1 MDPGHGLGHTMKT
14 PMERST
20 FDPRGMLWVQLLN
33 GGRLAL
39 RPARIGLSMLL
50 LLLLALMWWL
60 PTLWLD
66 KDATPSFAV
75 MAHSGQAFELLRE
88 GLSTFD
94 IGMIKAGVTKLFIEL
109 PMFLIRHFPWTMA
122 LLAIPT
128 ILVWTILG
136 GAVTRSAAEE
146 FSQGRRQAWTGSLA
160 FSLSKVWSLFFAM
173 VVPMCLIGGLALLI
187 MGGGYVLLRVP
198 GVNIAGGF
206 AYGLLL
212 LGGLLMLLLVVAFAM
227 GSGLLLPA
235 VACEGAD
242 AIDATQRTYAYVLAR
257 PVRTVAF
264 LIVLLVQGMIIAAV
278 LSFIVKN
285 VVHTTADLSSA
296 WLPDD
301 TRSAVITASALREP
315 GTGEGSPFGLNATTH
330 LISLWSAIPGVIAG
344 SILLSFTFSG
354 MTVLYLL
361 LRRVCDG
368 QDVGDLWMPGMVA
381 GTLAHDAVSAERG
394 DEDDED

>member
-1 MDPGHGLGHTMKT
+1 
-14 PMERST
+14 
-20 FDPRGMLWVQLLN
+20 MLWVQLLN
-33 GGRLAL
+33 AGRLAL

-60 PTLWLD
+60 PTLWIEKED
-66 KDATPSFAV
+66 ETPSRWV
-75 MAHSGQAFELLRE
+75 MEFSGDAFRLIQSGLLSLDAGKVHSGVKE
-88 GLSTFD
+88 
-94 IGMIKAGVTKLFIEL
+94 LFIDL
-109 PMFLIRHFPWTMA
+109 PMFLIRHFPWTVGA
-122 LLAIPT
+122 LAIPT
-128 ILVWTILG
+128 IVVWTILG

-146 FSQGRRQAWTGSLA
+146 FSQGRRQTWTGSLA
-160 FSLSKVWSLFFAM
+160 FSLSKAWSLFFAM

-187 MGGGYVLLRVP
+187 MGGGYVLLRIP

-212 LGGLLMLLLVVAFAM
+212 LGGFLMLLLVIAFAL

-242 AIDATQRTYAYVLAR
+242 AIDATQRTYAYVLSR

-264 LIVLLVQGMIIAAV
+264 LIVLLVQGIIIAAV

-285 VVHTTADLSSA
+285 VVHTTADMASA
-296 WLPDD
+296 WLPEE
-301 TRSAVITASALREP
+301 TREAVVLASNERKT
-315 GTGEGSPFGLNATTH
+315 GTEEGSPFGLNATTH

-381 GTLAHDAVSAERG
+381 GTLTHDAAGAERG
-394 DEDDED
+394 EDEED

>member
-1 MDPGHGLGHTMKT
+1 MKKS
-14 PMERST
+14 MERST

-33 GGRLAL
+33 AGRLAL

-50 LLLLALMWWL
+50 LLLMALMWWL

-66 KDATPSFAV
+66 KDETPSRWV
-75 MAHSGQAFELLRE
+75 MEFSGEAFGRIQGGLL
-88 GLSTFD
+88 SFD
-94 IGMIKAGVTKLFIEL
+94 AGMLHAGVKELFIDL
-109 PMFLIRHFPWTMA
+109 PSFLIRHFPWTVGG
-122 LLAIPT
+122 LAIPT

-136 GAVTRSAAEE
+136 GAITRSAAEE
-146 FSQGRRQAWTGSLA
+146 YSQGRRQAWTNSLA
-160 FSLSKVWSLFFAM
+160 FALSKAWSLFFAM

-187 MGGGYVLLRVP
+187 MGGGYVLLRIP

-212 LGGLLMLLLVVAFAM
+212 LGGFLMLLLVIAFAL
-227 GSGLLLPA
+227 GCGLLLPA

-257 PVRTVAF
+257 PVRTIAF
-264 LIVLLVQGMIIAAV
+264 LIVLLLQGMIIAAV

-296 WLPDD
+296 WLPEE
-301 TRSAVITASALREP
+301 TRSAVITASTMREA
-315 GTGEGSPFGLNATTH
+315 GTEEGSPFGLNATTH

-381 GTLAHDAVSAERG
+381 GTLAHDAAGAASGKEEDA
-394 DEDDED
+394 DED

>member
-1 MDPGHGLGHTMKT
+1 MVNTMKKS
-14 PMERST
+14 MERST

-33 GGRLAL
+33 AGRLAL

-50 LLLLALMWWL
+50 LLLMALMWWL
-60 PTLWLD
+60 PTLWIEGEE
-66 KDATPSFAV
+66 TPSYWV
-75 MAHSGQAFELLRE
+75 MEFSGEAFRAIQSGLLSLDA
-88 GLSTFD
+88 G
-94 IGMIKAGVTKLFIEL
+94 KVHAGVKELFIDL
-109 PMFLIRHFPWTMA
+109 PMFLIRHFPWTVAA
-122 LLAIPT
+122 LAVPT
-128 ILVWTILG
+128 IVVWTILG

-160 FSLSKVWSLFFAM
+160 FSLSKAWSLFFAM

-187 MGGGYVLLRVP
+187 MGGGYVLLRIP

-212 LGGLLMLLLVVAFAM
+212 LGGFLMLLLVIAFAL

-242 AIDATQRTYAYVLAR
+242 AIDATQRTYAYVLSR

-264 LIVLLVQGMIIAAV
+264 LIVLLVQGIIIAAV

-285 VVHTTADLSSA
+285 VVHTTADMASA
-296 WLPDD
+296 WLPDE
-301 TRSAVITASALREP
+301 TRSAIVTASTMREA

-330 LISLWSAIPGVIAG
+330 IISLWSAIPGVIAG

-381 GTLAHDAVSAERG
+381 GTLTHEAVAERG
-394 DEDDED
+394 DEEDED

>member
-1 MDPGHGLGHTMKT
+1 
-14 PMERST
+14 
-20 FDPRGMLWVQLLN
+20 MLWVQLLN
-33 GGRLAL
+33 AGRLAL
-39 RPARIGLSMLL
+39 RPARIGLSMVLL
-50 LLLLALMWWL
+50 LLVALLWWM
-60 PTLWLD
+60 PTLWLE

-75 MAHSGQAFELLRE
+75 MAYSGEAFASVKSGLLSLNA
-88 GLSTFD
+88 GSV
-94 IGMIKAGVTKLFIEL
+94 MAGVKQLLVDL
-109 PMFLIRHFPWTMA
+109 PMFLIRHFPWTVGA
-122 LLAIPT
+122 LAVPT
-128 ILVWTILG
+128 IVVWTILG

-160 FSLSKVWSLFFAM
+160 FSLSKAWSLFFAM

-206 AYGLLL
+206 AYGFLL
-212 LGGLLMLLLVVAFAM
+212 LGGFLMLLLVIAFAL
-227 GSGLLLPA
+227 GCGLLLPA

-242 AIDATQRTYAYVLAR
+242 AIDATQRTYAYVLSR

-264 LIVLLVQGMIIAAV
+264 LLVLLVQGIIIAAV
-278 LSFIVKN
+278 LSFIVKS

-296 WLPDD
+296 WLPDE
-301 TRSAVITASALREP
+301 TRSAVITASTMREA
-315 GTGEGSPFGLNATTH
+315 GAGEGSPFGLNATTH

-344 SILLSFTFSG
+344 SILLSFAFSG

-361 LRRVCDG
+361 LRRVSDG

-381 GTLAHDAVSAERG
+381 GTLTHDAAAERDDEE
-394 DEDDED
+394 DED